1 MAKLSFHPAAGRL
14 EAPGL
19 EPLVLSKKGGPTV
32 KGPPGEVVMWLLG
45 RKDAARVEIVP

>member
-19 EPLVLSKKGGPTV
+19 EPLVLSKKGGSTV
-32 KGPPGEVVMWLLG
+32 KGPPGEVVMWLVG
-45 RKDAARVEIVP
+45 RKEAARVEVVP